1 MVINISETFL
11 GIGEEFFAGILE
23 DETTKKPVVAA
34 PVVTVTSAPIVADK
48 PAVVAVE
55 PVKEEVV
62 PVEVI
67 EEFTATEPYINDEKV
82 AEVITEAVP
91 EKVVESDAVNEVV
104 PPTANDVP
112 VVEPMLVGEVVPSV
126 PAVVADSPVA
136 AIVPA
141 VTSAPV
147 KATSEEEDG
156 LIEGIVNTLILD
168 DGDDGEI

>member
-1 MVINISETFL
+1 M
-11 GIGEEFFAGILE
+11 E

-34 PVVTVTSAPIVADK
+34 AVAAVTAAPIVADK
-48 PAVVAVE
+48 PAAVVVPE
-55 PVKEEVV
+55 PVKEEI
-62 PVEVI
+62 PVEVVP
-67 EEFTATEPYINDEKV
+67 EEFTPTEPYVNDEKV
-82 AEVITEAVP
+82 AEVVTEAP

-104 PPTANDVP
+104 PAASNDVP
-112 VVEPMLVGEVVPSV
+112 VVEPVLTGEVVPSV

-136 AIVPA
+136 AVVPA

-168 DGDDGEI
+168 DGEDGKKK